1 MTTTKNDLSGGPVP
15 NTTRSAGTKP
25 AKNALDLASLA
36 RDYGMHF
43 ALVALVVAFFIA
55 SPDFRTVPN
64 LLNILNQSAV
74 TGIIAVGMTFVILTA
89 GIDLSVGSLLAVTS
103 LASGVFAVQSGANTG
118 EAILAIAVPII
129 VGVIAGAINGGII
142 ASGLATPLIVTLG
155 TLTAYRGLAVQYHVD
170 PIYNLPSWYRK
181 IGAGSVLGIPNAVI
195 IFAVVIVIATLVVS
209 RSRFG
214 RQVYAVGG
222 NERAARSAGINVA
235 RVKLAVYVI
244 SGLCVAIAAIINT
257 ARVGAA
263 QATAG
268 LGLELQAVAAVVIGG
283 TSLFGGR
290 GRISNTVIGTLV
302 LAVLFNGLVL
312 LNVSSPIQNIIIGVI
327 IIGAVSLDGFFR
339 RRIA

>member
-1 MTTTKNDLSGGPVP
+1 MTTTQGNLPGDSASDTVKPRPKSALGARDLTSI
-15 NTTRSAGTKP
+15 
-25 AKNALDLASLA
+25 A

-43 ALVALVVAFFIA
+43 ALAILVIAFFIV

-64 LLNILNQSAV
+64 LLNVLNQSAV
-74 TGIIAVGMTFVILTA
+74 IGIVSIGMTFVILTA
-89 GIDLSVGSLLAVTS
+89 GIDLSVGSLLALTS
-103 LASGVFAVQSGANTG
+103 LTSGVFAVQSGASPG
-118 EAILAIAVPII
+118 MAVLALLVPIG
-129 VGVIAGAINGGII
+129 VGLIGGAINGGII
-142 ASGLATPLIVTLG
+142 STGLASPLIVTLG

-170 PIYNLPSWYRK
+170 PIYGLPSWYK
-181 IGAGSVLGIPNAVI
+181 QIGAGTILGIPNPII
-195 IFAVVIVIATLVVS
+195 IFAVVILVASLVVN

-235 RVKLAVYVI
+235 RIKLAVYVI
-244 SGLCVAIAAIINT
+244 SGLCVAIAAVINT

-268 LGLELQAVAAVVIGG
+268 AGLELQAVAAVVIGG

-290 GRISNTVIGTLV
+290 GKISNTVIGTLV

-312 LNVSSPIQNIIIGVI
+312 LNVSSPIQSIIIGII

-339 RRIA
+339 RRMA